1 MEKENKKVLVTGA
14 LGFIG
19 FHLVNKLIEN
29 DYSVLGI
36 DNINSY
42 YDERMKYG
50 KLPYL
55 GIHET
60 SIWPNV
66 IYQSETF
73 SNFQY

>member
-1 MEKENKKVLVTGA
+1 MQNSKVLITGA

-19 FHLVNKLIEN
+19 YHLVKKLIDHN
-29 DYSVLGI
+29 YVVFGI

-42 YDERMKYG
+42 YEERMKYS